1 MSSSI
6 GTVTAGRRYFFALL
20 LLLSGFCGIS
30 YEVLYAR
37 ILSNF
42 IGDQFSVSASVLMT
56 FLLGIGFGTL
66 YAHIF
71 QRHLWFIELL
81 IGLYGAAFALLAGT
95 IDDVL
100 YRQLHFS
107 GSPAQSMLL
116 CFLLLSVPAF
126 LIGCSLPLFA
136 GFLSRMQSD
145 RVFAKAY
152 TVYNFGAALTVLA
165 IEFWLLRGLGIQRTV
180 LMMASLNFFIAA
192 SLRIGFR
199 DPEFSAKKWTDTSP
213 WEARPMLA
221 LALASV
227 ASAIFQLLM
236 VKIAECFLGP
246 FRENFALVLA
256 LILAGIAL
264 GSALVQR
271 YRFSFTS
278 ALITAAAG
286 LVWLL
291 GGFGVVMRIYAAVY
305 PVFSGTY
312 LGFVLFK
319 FFVLLV
325 LMGPPA
331 LAFGAT
337 IPALLKER
345 ENVARESGRLLF
357 VSSIANAL
365 GFLLMAFVLHPRFD
379 YWILILVIAAL
390 TAVALWIH
398 LGVRHRSSVIAF
410 LLLAAAVL
418 FAKTRWDENLLYLGH
433 TSFHS
438 TNDLNEARQDIKFPE
453 KFKGYQDVFSLTRT
467 ENNVQ
472 FFING
477 FISFN
482 LNSPAE
488 KVCGAFAAL
497 FAPRTDRALVLGLGS
512 GATGGTIALLFD
524 RVDAV
529 EINPVVLKNLYRM
542 AEWNFDLAA
551 RPQLHATLDDAIHY
565 TKTSAEQYSLI
576 HSSVTTPLYFS
587 SSKLYT
593 HDFFQTVRNRLTPD
607 GVYITWVDSRVGERG
622 LDIILKTLHQSFA
635 HCWLGGI
642 KASYFLLICSPQ
654 EIQLHDP
661 ARISN
666 NKILADYLFKEN
678 ELHPD
683 WLPYGLLSTDAFSL
697 IKDKDVPL
705 NTLDYPALEFEMAR
719 LRTRNISQFK
729 ARLRENMQP
738 EAIARALQPVVPFDA
753 GRLLVHSE
761 LLFGDSTITDRWD
774 DVLSK
779 EIPGFIEKYNAAKLE
794 HGKAFATATNSAEA
808 HEKLGSEFMRQK
820 LFAEAISE
828 FETALTIDPASSDAA
843 EKLEESR
850 EQLGGAKTP

>member
-1 MSSSI
+1 MSWSPSSTI
-6 GTVTAGRRYFFALL
+6 TTGRRYFFASL

-81 IGLYGAAFALLAGT
+81 IGLYGVIFALSARA
-95 IDDVL
+95 IDALL
-100 YRQLHFS
+100 YSQLHFS
-107 GSPAQSMLL
+107 GSAGQSMLL
-116 CFLLLSVPAF
+116 CFVLLSIPAF

-136 GFLSRMQSD
+136 GFLSRIQSE
-145 RVFAKAY
+145 RVFATAY
-152 TVYNFGAALTVLA
+152 MIYNFGAALTVLA

-192 SLRIGFR
+192 ALRIGFQ
-199 DPEFSAKKWTDTSP
+199 DPELMAKAPIEFIAIEK
-213 WEARPMLA
+213 RPMLA
-221 LALASV
+221 LALASI

-246 FRENFALVLA
+246 FRENFALILA

-271 YRFSFTS
+271 FRFTFTG
-278 ALITAAAG
+278 ALFVALAG
-286 LVWLL
+286 LAWLL
-291 GGFGVVMRIYAAVY
+291 AGFGLVMGMYAALY
-305 PVFSGTY
+305 EVFAATY
-312 LGFVLFK
+312 FGWVVFK
-319 FFVLLV
+319 FAVLLI

-331 LAFGAT
+331 IAFGAT

-365 GFLLMAFVLHPRFD
+365 GFLLMAFILHPRFD

-390 TAVALWIH
+390 SIAALWVH
-398 LGVRHRSSVIAF
+398 LGLTHRQVPTILALFVPAF
-410 LLLAAAVL
+410 FLARSA
-418 FAKTRWDENLLYLGH
+418 WDENLLYLGH

-438 TNDLNEARQDIKFPE
+438 SKELTEARADIQFPE
-453 KFKGYQDVFSLTRT
+453 KFKGYQDVFSLTQT
-467 ENNVQ
+467 NDNVQ

-488 KVCGAFAAL
+488 KVVGAFASL
-497 FAPRTDRALVLGLGS
+497 FAPRTDDALVLGLGS

-524 RVDAV
+524 KVDAV
-529 EINPVVLKNLYRM
+529 EINPVVVQNLYRM
-542 AEWNFDLAA
+542 AKWNFDVHT
-551 RPQLHATLDDAIHY
+551 RPQVRVNLDDAIHY
-565 TKTSAEQYSLI
+565 TKTATAHYSLI
-576 HSSVTTPLYFS
+576 QSTVTTPLYFS

-593 HDFFQTVRNRLTPD
+593 HDFFQTIRQRLTPD
-607 GVYITWVDSRVGERG
+607 GVYVTWVDSRVGERG
-622 LDIILKTLHQSFA
+622 LDIILKSLQQSFA
-635 HCWLGGI
+635 HCWIGGI
-642 KASYFLLICSPQ
+642 KGSYFLLICSPA
-654 EIQLHDP
+654 EIHLRDP

-666 NKILADYLFKEN
+666 NQVLANYLREN
-678 ELHPD
+678 DLLPE
-683 WLPYGLLSTDAFSL
+683 WLPYGLLNTDAFSL
-697 IKDKDVPL
+697 IKDRQVPL

-719 LRTRNISQFK
+719 LRERNISQFK
-729 ARLRENMQP
+729 ARLRASMQP
-738 EAIARALQPVVPFDA
+738 ESIAKAVKPVMPFDP

-761 LLFGDSTITDRWD
+761 MLFGDSTITDQWH
-774 DVLSK
+774 DVLFEK
-779 EIPGFIEKYNAAKLE
+779 VPGFAEKYNAAKLE
-794 HGKAFATATNSAEA
+794 HWKTLAAATDSAEA
-808 HEKLGSEFMRQK
+808 HEGLGSELLKQDRYE
-820 LFAEAISE
+820 EAAAE
-828 FETALTIDPASSDAA
+828 FESALKIEPTLADAA
-843 EKLEESR
+843 EKLAKCR
-850 EQLGGAKTP
+850 EKMATAKKP

>member
-1 MSSSI
+1 METI
-6 GTVTAGRRYFFALL
+6 AAGRRYFFAFL

-81 IGLYGAAFALLAGT
+81 IGLYGAAFALSAAK
-95 IDDVL
+95 IDMLL
-100 YRQLHFS
+100 YHRMHFS
-107 GSPAQSMLL
+107 GSGGQSILL
-116 CFLLLSVPAF
+116 CFLLLTIPAF

-136 GFLSRMQSD
+136 GFLSRMQSE

-152 TVYNFGAALTVLA
+152 TIYNFGAALTVLA

-180 LMMASLNFFIAA
+180 LMMASLNFFVAA
-192 SLRIGFR
+192 SLRFAFR
-199 DPEFSAKKWTDTSP
+199 NPEFTAKKFFDSMP
-213 WEARPMLA
+213 IEMRPMLA

-264 GSALVQR
+264 GSAMVQR
-271 YRFSFTS
+271 FRFNFTGAVFV
-278 ALITAAAG
+278 ALAG
-286 LVWLL
+286 MVWLL
-291 GGFGVVMRIYAAVY
+291 GGFGLVLRGYASLY
-305 PVFSGTY
+305 PVLTETY
-312 LGFVLFK
+312 VGWVLFK
-319 FFVLLV
+319 FLVLAV

-331 LAFGAT
+331 IAFGAT

-357 VSSIANAL
+357 ISSIANAL
-365 GFLLMAFVLHPRFD
+365 GFLFMAFVLHPRFD
-379 YWILILVIAAL
+379 YWVLILT
-390 TAVALWIH
+390 TATFSTAALWIH
-398 LGVRHRSSVIAF
+398 LGLVHRLVPIAVA
-410 LLLAAAVL
+410 LLVTAFL
-418 FAKTRWDENLLYLGH
+418 FAKSTWDENLLYLGH
-433 TSFHS
+433 TSFYS
-438 TNDLNEARQDIKFPE
+438 TKDLAEARADIRFPE

-467 ENNVQ
+467 SANVQ

-512 GATGGTIALLFD
+512 GATGGAIALLFD
-524 RVDAV
+524 NVDAV
-529 EINPVVLKNLYRM
+529 EINPVVLQNLHRM
-542 AEWNFDLAA
+542 AEWNFDLHT

-565 TKTSAEQYSLI
+565 TKTATAHYSLI

-593 HDFFQTVRNRLTPD
+593 HDFFQAIRQRLTPD
-607 GVYITWVDSRVGERG
+607 GVYVTWVDSRVGERG
-622 LDIILKTLHQSFA
+622 LDIILKTLQKSFA
-635 HCWLGGI
+635 HCWIGGI
-642 KASYFLLICSPQ
+642 KASYFLLICSPG
-654 EIQLHDP
+654 EIQLHEP
-661 ARISN
+661 ARITSN
-666 NKILADYLFKEN
+666 QILADYFLEN
-678 ELHPD
+678 DLLPE
-683 WLPYGLLSTDAFSL
+683 WLPYGLLNTDAFSL
-697 IKDKDVPL
+697 IKDRSVPL

-729 ARLRENMQP
+729 ARLRANMQSEP
-738 EAIARALQPVVPFDA
+738 IAKALQPVMPFDP

-761 LLFGDSTITDRWD
+761 MLFGDSTITDRWHN
-774 DVLSK
+774 VLFEK
-779 EIPGFIEKYNAAKLE
+779 GPGFAEKYDAAKLE
-794 HGKAFATATNSAEA
+794 HWKILVAATDSADA
-808 HEKLGSEFMRQK
+808 HEGLGSELLKQK
-820 LFAEAISE
+820 RFEEAATE
-828 FETALTIDPASSDAA
+828 FESALKIEPALTDAA
-843 EKLEESR
+843 DRLAECREKMAA
-850 EQLGGAKTP
+850 AKNP

>member
-1 MSSSI
+1 M
-6 GTVTAGRRYFFALL
+6 L

-81 IGLYGAAFALLAGT
+81 IGLYGAAFALSTGA
-95 IDDVL
+95 IDAFL
-100 YRQLHFS
+100 YHQLHFS
-107 GSPAQSMLL
+107 GSAVQSMLL
-116 CFLLLSVPAF
+116 CFLLLSIPAF

-152 TVYNFGAALTVLA
+152 TIYNFGAALTVLA
-165 IEFWLLRGLGIQRTV
+165 IEFWLLRGLGIRGTV
-180 LMMASLNFFIAA
+180 LMMASLNFLIAA

-199 DPEFSAKKWTDTSP
+199 DTDLTAKKLFESIP
-213 WEARPMLA
+213 IEVRPLLA
-221 LALASV
+221 LALASI

-246 FRENFALVLA
+246 FRENFALILA
-256 LILAGIAL
+256 LILAGIAV

-271 YRFSFTS
+271 FRLSFTA
-278 ALITAAAG
+278 ALLIAAAG

-291 GGFGVVMRIYAAVY
+291 GGFSLVMRCYAALY
-305 PVFSGTY
+305 PVFVGTY
-312 LGFVLFK
+312 VGWVLFK
-319 FFVLLV
+319 FLVLAV

-331 LAFGAT
+331 VAFGAT
-337 IPALLKER
+337 IPALLKEQG
-345 ENVARESGRLLF
+345 NVARESGRLLF
-357 VSSIANAL
+357 VSSVANAF

-379 YWILILVIAAL
+379 YWILILVIASL
-390 TAVALWIH
+390 TTVALWVH
-398 LGVRHRSSVIAF
+398 LGLRH
-410 LLLAAAVL
+410 LLSAAVLVLFAAAVL

-438 TNDLNEARQDIKFPE
+438 SEDLNEAREDIQFPE
-453 KFKGYQDVFSLTRT
+453 KFKGYQDVFSLTQT
-467 ENNVQ
+467 KNNVQ

-488 KVCGAFAAL
+488 KVCGAFASL

-529 EINPVVLKNLYRM
+529 EINPVVLQNLHRM
-542 AEWNFDLAA
+542 AEWNFDLHA
-551 RPQLHATLDDAIHY
+551 RPNLHASLDDAIHY
-565 TKTSAEQYSLI
+565 TKTSTEQYSLI

-593 HDFFQTVRNRLTPD
+593 HDFFETVRQRLTPD
-607 GVYITWVDSRVGERG
+607 GVYVTWVDSRVGERG
-622 LDIILKTLHQSFA
+622 LDIILKTLQQSFK

-642 KASYFLLICSPQ
+642 KASYFLLICSPE
-654 EIQLHDP
+654 EIRLHDP
-661 ARISN
+661 ARIAN
-666 NKILADYLFKEN
+666 NKVLADYLLKKSD
-678 ELHPD
+678 LHPD

-697 IKDKDVPL
+697 IKDKNVPI

-719 LRTRNISQFK
+719 LRARNINQFK
-729 ARLRENMQP
+729 ARLRENMDP
-738 EAIARALQPVVPFDA
+738 AAIARAVEPVMAFDP

-761 LLFGDSTITDRWD
+761 LLFGDSTITDRWHE
-774 DVLSK
+774 VLFQK
-779 EIPGFIEKYNAAKLE
+779 VPGFAEKYNVAKLE
-794 HGKAFATATNSAEA
+794 HGKAMVAATNSADA
-808 HEKLGSEFMRQK
+808 HEELGSEFLRQERY
-820 LFAEAISE
+820 AEAAAE
-828 FETALTIDPASSDAA
+828 FEMALAIEPALSDAA
-843 EKLEESR
+843 EKLAKCR
-850 EQLGGAKTP
+850 EKLAEAKKP